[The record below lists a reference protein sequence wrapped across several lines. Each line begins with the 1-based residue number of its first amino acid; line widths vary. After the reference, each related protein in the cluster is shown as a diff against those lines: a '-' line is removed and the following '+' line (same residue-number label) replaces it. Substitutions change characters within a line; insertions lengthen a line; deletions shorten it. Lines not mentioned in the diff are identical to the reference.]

1 MRRVFL
7 ISGHNGSGTG
17 ANGFIDEG
25 KETVILRDL
34 IAENLKEMGIVAI
47 KDDNLTPLT
56 KVVQWLRNQITKKDI
71 CIDIHFNAS
80 TNPNA
85 NGSEVFIPTKNTY
98 DEVELANMFRITLSK
113 VFKDRGVSLES
124 KSHHGKIAMLSGFDC
139 CNILLEVCFVSNKL
153 DSENYFE
160 KRDFIAY
167 ELALDILEYSRKYET
182 QLHTNNHY
190 HFADSWCMV
199 VPIQKQRQRASFL

>member
-7 ISGHNGSGTG
+7 IAGHNGSGTG
-17 ANGFIDEG
+17 ANVYFDEG
-25 KETVILRDL
+25 KETIILRDF
-34 IAENLKEMGIVAI
+34 IAENLKEMGIVAV

-80 TNPNA
+80 SNPNA
-85 NGSEVFIPTKNTY
+85 NGSEVFIPTKNTS
-98 DEVELANMFRITLSK
+98 DEVELAHMLRGSLSK
-113 VFKDRGVSLES
+113 FFKDRGVSLEN
-124 KSHHGKIAMLSGFDC
+124 KSYHGKIAMLSGFDC
-139 CNILLEVCFVSNKL
+139 CNVLLEVCFVSNKT

-167 ELALDILEYSRKYET
+167 ELALDILEFTRK
-182 QLHTNNHY
+182 
-190 HFADSWCMV
+190 
-199 VPIQKQRQRASFL
+199 

>member
-7 ISGHNGSGTG
+7 IAGHNGSGTG

-85 NGSEVFIPTKNTY
+85 RGTEVFIPTNFTS
-98 DEVELANMFRITLSK
+98 DEVELAGMFRESLSK

-124 KSHHGKIAMLSGFDC
+124 KSYHGKIAMLSGFDC
-139 CNILLEVCFVSNKL
+139 CNVLLEICFVSNKTDADTYSL
-153 DSENYFE
+153 YKKEL
-160 KRDFIAY
+160 AY
-167 ELALDILEYSRKYET
+167 EIALDILEYSRK
-182 QLHTNNHY
+182 L
-190 HFADSWCMV
+190 
-199 VPIQKQRQRASFL
+199 

>member
-1 MRRVFL
+1 MDMRRVFL

-25 KETVILRDL
+25 KETIILRDL

-80 TNPNA
+80 SNKSA
-85 NGSEVFIPTKNTY
+85 NGSEVFIPENATSDEKELASMLLKSITDILGTKN
-98 DEVELANMFRITLSK
+98 
-113 VFKDRGVSLES
+113 RGVKTE
-124 KSHHGKIAMLSGFDC
+124 KQSHHGKIAMLSGFDC
-139 CNILLEVCFVSNKL
+139 CNVLLEVCFVSNKADADTYNL
-153 DSENYFE
+153 YKKEL
-160 KRDFIAY
+160 AY
-167 ELALDILEYSRKYET
+167 EIALDILEYSRK
-182 QLHTNNHY
+182 
-190 HFADSWCMV
+190 
-199 VPIQKQRQRASFL
+199 

>member
-34 IAENLKEMGIVAI
+34 IAENLKEMGIVAV

-71 CIDIHFNAS
+71 CIDIHFNGS
-80 TNPNA
+80 SNKLA
-85 NGSEVFIPTKNTY
+85 NGSEVFIPTKNTS
-98 DEVELANMFRITLSK
+98 DEVELANMFKKTLSK

-124 KSHHGKIAMLSGFDC
+124 KSYHGKIAMLSGFDC
-139 CNILLEVCFVSNKL
+139 CNVLLEICFVSNKL
-153 DSENYFE
+153 DSVNYFE
-160 KRDFIAY
+160 NREIIAH
-167 ELALDILEYSRKYET
+167 ELAVDILEFIRK
-182 QLHTNNHY
+182 
-190 HFADSWCMV
+190 
-199 VPIQKQRQRASFL
+199 

>member
-1 MRRVFL
+1 MDMRRVFL
-7 ISGHNGSGTG
+7 IAGHNGSGTG

-34 IAENLKEMGIVAI
+34 IAENLKEMGIVAV

-80 TNPNA
+80 TNKLA
-85 NGSEVFIPTKNTY
+85 HGSEVFIPTKNTS
-98 DEVELANMFRITLSK
+98 DEVELANMFRESLSK

-124 KSHHGKIAMLSGFDC
+124 KSYHGKIAMLSGFDC
-139 CNILLEVCFVSNKL
+139 CNILLEVCFVSNKTDADAYNL
-153 DSENYFE
+153 HKKEL
-160 KRDFIAY
+160 AY
-167 ELALDILEYSRKYET
+167 ELALDILEYSRK
-182 QLHTNNHY
+182 
-190 HFADSWCMV
+190 
-199 VPIQKQRQRASFL
+199 I

>member
-7 ISGHNGSGTG
+7 IAGHNGSGTG

-25 KETVILRDL
+25 KETIILRDL
-34 IAENLKEMGIVAI
+34 IAENLKEMGIVAV

-80 TNPNA
+80 TNTNA
-85 NGSEVFIPTKNTY
+85 NGTEVFIPTKNTS
-98 DEVELANMFRITLSK
+98 DEVALAGMFRESLSK

-124 KSHHGKIAMLSGFDC
+124 KSYHSKIAMLSGFDC
-139 CNILLEVCFVSNKL
+139 CNILLEVCFVSNKTDADAYNSHKKEL
-153 DSENYFE
+153 
-160 KRDFIAY
+160 AY
-167 ELALDILEYSRKYET
+167 EIALDILEFTRK
-182 QLHTNNHY
+182 
-190 HFADSWCMV
+190 
-199 VPIQKQRQRASFL
+199 

>member
-7 ISGHNGSGTG
+7 IAGHNGPGTG

-56 KVVQWLRNQITKKDI
+56 KVVQWLRNKITKKDI

-80 TNPNA
+80 SNPNA
-85 NGSEVFIPTKNTY
+85 NGSEVFVPENATSDEKELASMLLKSIADILGTKN
-98 DEVELANMFRITLSK
+98 
-113 VFKDRGVSLES
+113 RGVKTEKQSY
-124 KSHHGKIAMLSGFDC
+124 HGKIAMLSGFDC

-160 KRDFIAY
+160 KRESIAY
-167 ELALDILEYSRKYET
+167 ELALDILEYSRK
-182 QLHTNNHY
+182 
-190 HFADSWCMV
+190 
-199 VPIQKQRQRASFL
+199 I

>member
-7 ISGHNGSGTG
+7 IAGHNGSGTG

-25 KETVILRDL
+25 RETVILRDL

-56 KVVQWLRNQITKKDI
+56 KVVQWLRNKITKRDI

-80 TNPNA
+80 SNKFA
-85 NGSEVFIPTKNTY
+85 NGTEVFIPTKNTS
-98 DEVELANMFRITLSK
+98 DEVELADMFRRTLSK

-124 KSHHGKIAMLSGFDC
+124 KSYHGKIAMLSGFDC
-139 CNILLEVCFVSNKL
+139 CNVLLEICFVSNKTDADTYNL
-153 DSENYFE
+153 YKKEL
-160 KRDFIAY
+160 AY
-167 ELALDILEYSRKYET
+167 ELALDILEYSRK
-182 QLHTNNHY
+182 L
-190 HFADSWCMV
+190 
-199 VPIQKQRQRASFL
+199 